1 LTVKKNMAR
10 AFTLI
15 ELLVVIAIIGTLA
28 ALLLPA
34 LFRSLSSGRGATC
47 AQNAH
52 QIAVAFKGYEADHG
66 YLPWRT
72 MSFWKQIT
80 SPKGN
85 TSFGPGGSW
94 WMSTLGNAK
103 YLPTDFKRTV
113 WRCPEV
119 RQAEID
125 AQDSS
130 GWTGGV
136 GGYGALY
143 NLLQTEYDGGSNK
156 LGKVRSENIARP
168 AYIWLVGDVGH
179 PVAGS
184 TPGEGRYMRTNHGFS
199 RPSAVGAWSFSGTP
213 PPTQPALRH
222 NNLANWAAL
231 DGHVTKMDW
240 NGMKNEVGN
249 FTGRGEF

>member
-1 LTVKKNMAR
+1 MKRNMTW

-28 ALLLPA
+28 ALLLPG
-34 LFRSLSSGRGATC
+34 LFRSLSAGRGATC

-52 QIAVAFKGYEADHG
+52 QIAVAFKGYESDHG

-72 MSFWKQIT
+72 TGLWKEIT

-85 TSFGPGGSW
+85 TGFGPGGTW
-94 WMSTLGNAK
+94 WMSLLGNSK
-103 YLPTDFKRTV
+103 YLPTDLKRTV

-119 RQAEID
+119 RQVEID
-125 AQDSS
+125 AQDAN

-143 NLLQTEYDGGSNK
+143 NLLMTEFGSSSNK
-156 LGKVRSENIARP
+156 QGKVRSSDVARP
-168 AYIWLVGDVGH
+168 AYIWLVGDAGH
-179 PVAGS
+179 PLNGA
-184 TPGEGRYMRTNHGFS
+184 TPGDGRYIRTNHGFS
-199 RPSAVGAWSFSGTP
+199 RPSSLGGWTFSGTP
-213 PPTQPALRH
+213 PPCQPALRH
-222 NNLANWAAL
+222 NGYANFAAV

-240 NGMKNEVGN
+240 NGLKTEVGN